1 MILLGLNVVNSIDTQ
16 DFVLYSSVYFK
27 QNLIVAEKKMIL
39 CGILLGEG
47 FNKKKYKLGLLAQP
61 PLTPT
66 YLRNLGSLNRCKGGG
81 YNCQNPN
88 QTSTQPNLTYVWF
101 Y

>member
-39 CGILLGEG
+39 CGNLLGEG
-47 FNKKKYKLGLLAQP
+47 VNKKKIQTGAFGS
-61 PLTPT
+61 TSADT
-66 YLRNLGSLNRCKGGG
+66 YLPSELG
-81 YNCQNPN
+81 P
-88 QTSTQPNLTYVWF
+88 P
-101 Y
+101 

>member
-39 CGILLGEG
+39 CGILFGEG

-61 PLTPT
+61 PLTPI
-66 YLRNLGSLNRCKGGG
+66 YLRNLGPLNRCKGGRH
-81 YNCQNPN
+81 N
-88 QTSTQPNLTYVWF
+88 
-101 Y
+101 